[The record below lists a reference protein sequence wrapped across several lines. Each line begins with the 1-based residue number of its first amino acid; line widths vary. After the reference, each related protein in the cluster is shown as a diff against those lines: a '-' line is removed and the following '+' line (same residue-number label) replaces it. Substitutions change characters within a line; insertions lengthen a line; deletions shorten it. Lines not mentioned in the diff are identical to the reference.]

1 MDLSKNNANTNDLNS
16 VYDVSQ
22 NQQELMESRKKAYEK
37 IINDRKKELVQVVM
51 RQTEYSELEAE
62 LKLKEYDYKILNVLN
77 NYHGYSNKNENS
89 GPKTTNQQIYGEIRN
104 LMDTGARN
112 FRTEQERAKQYQDML
127 DKNKNKNKNTNTNN

>member
-1 MDLSKNNANTNDLNS
+1 MNNIIMDLSLNNADTNDLNS

-22 NQQELMESRKKAYEK
+22 NQQALMESRKKAFEK
-37 IINDRKKELVQVVM
+37 TITERKKELVQVLM

-62 LKLKEYDYKILNVLN
+62 IKLKDYDYKILDVLN
-77 NYHGYSNKNENS
+77 NYHGYSNKNDNS

-112 FRTEQERAKQYQDML
+112 FRIEQERAKKYQDMV
-127 DKNKNKNKNTNTNN
+127 DKNTNV

>member
-37 IINDRKKELVQVVM
+37 IINDRKKELVQVLM

-89 GPKTTNQQIYGEIRN
+89 SPKTTNQQIYGEIRN

-127 DKNKNKNKNTNTNN
+127 DKNKNN

>member
-1 MDLSKNNANTNDLNS
+1 MDLSKNNTNTNDLNN

-22 NQQELMESRKKAYEK
+22 NQQELMESRKRAYEK
-37 IINDRKKELVQVVM
+37 IINDRKKELVQVLM

-62 LKLKEYDYKILNVLN
+62 IKLKEYDYKILDVLN
-77 NYHGYSNKNENS
+77 NYHGYSKKNEAS

-112 FRTEQERAKQYQDML
+112 FRTEQERAKQYQEMID
-127 DKNKNKNKNTNTNN
+127 KNKNTNN